1 MVRDISGIEIVA
13 TQVYCPP
20 KGIRRGLKVRFRTV
34 FPPDIVLV
42 WTPFITGCL
51 SFIHTTL
58 GATTSP
64 STTFTV
70 HTREYIDPANELPLD
85 DVVTTGG
92 GRAGDQKEEARISDM
107 VSSIPVPCTANE
119 I

>member
-1 MVRDISGIEIVA
+1 M
-13 TQVYCPP
+13 
-20 KGIRRGLKVRFRTV
+20 RFRAV
-34 FPPDIVLV
+34 LPPDIVLV
-42 WTPFITGCL
+42 KVALTPFTRGL
-51 SFIHTTL
+51 VSFIHTTL
-58 GATTSP
+58 GTTTSP

-70 HTREYIDPANELPLD
+70 HTREYMDPANELSLD